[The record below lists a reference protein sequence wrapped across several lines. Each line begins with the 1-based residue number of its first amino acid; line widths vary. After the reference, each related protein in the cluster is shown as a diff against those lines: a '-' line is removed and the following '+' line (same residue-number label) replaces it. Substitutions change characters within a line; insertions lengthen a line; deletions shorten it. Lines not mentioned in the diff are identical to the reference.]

1 MPGFARSCRSLAE
14 ARFSAGPAGRP
25 TGSSILSNIVRLKN
39 QPESAARVSLR
50 RDVNGFMSA
59 NDRTSQS
66 VAPEDIRVDDFVC
79 LMRVVRE
86 WVPLFDDDS
95 WRRNP
100 LRRAEQL
107 PDDEQLPMRIVEVCL
122 PFVMVKQTDGTHRML
137 DVRRHRLARVSDA
150 FGRAVF
156 DRMKRQRRRGLHAD
170 DSASTE

>member
-1 MPGFARSCRSLAE
+1 MPGHTRSCRSPAE
-14 ARFSAGPAGRP
+14 VRVSAGPAGRP
-25 TGSSILSNIVRLKN
+25 TGCSTLSNIVRLKI
-39 QPESAARVSLR
+39 QPDPAARVSLR
-50 RDVNGFMSA
+50 RGVSDFMSCD
-59 NDRTSQS
+59 DRTSQS

-95 WRRNP
+95 WCRNQ
-100 LRRAEQL
+100 LRRAEHL

-156 DRMKRQRRRGLHAD
+156 DRIKRQRRKGLHAE
-170 DSASTE
+170 DSGSTE